1 MRVGVLV
8 WGSGLGAGLGASV
21 GVGASVGASVGAGAA
36 AGNSGGVAV
45 ALNTSYLP
53 QEQKAVSK

>member
-1 MRVGVLV
+1 M
-8 WGSGLGAGLGASV
+8 GARLGASASA
-21 GVGASVGASVGAGAA
+21 GASASVGAGAA

-53 QEQKAVSK
+53 QKQKAVSK